1 MFWIDVTDT
10 FLNWSG
16 SPTGIQRTL
25 LGLAEASKQRDD
37 CALCAWDREK
47 NLWREIPVDHFTP
60 IFSKDSPCAEDNGPV
75 SSKPVEISEAR
86 VIFNFFRILSQDCF
100 LGVNNLLYQVSPFC
114 LIKIYERWK
123 KNTKTREKSFSK
135 PIFYQSKIN
144 IKKSGL
150 ELKILTTRNKF
161 LTTLLKW
168 VMYISPN
175 YIVRRWWDYSRP
187 KDTVAKQVKSVN
199 QELVR
204 REILSKFTPII
215 SWGLG
220 DSILLADSLWNQ
232 PGFLNALSASEKPPS
247 IIGFCYDIIPIDRP
261 DFVIEPARIIF
272 KEWLM
277 EMLAHSQEVVC
288 ISRYSAQRLKDFVLW
303 ESLHLPSL
311 KSIRPIAFGNMIE
324 DKLSD
329 ENRPSKTLGDILMAH
344 KLHSGVCSEQNL
356 QATSWL
362 LWLGSIDVR
371 KNLDVLLLALEYLIS
386 DGKCNRP
393 VVIAGRPST
402 GFNYYEAKI
411 RNNPVLKKNIILI
424 VAPSDE
430 LVKDLQTGTALSLFT
445 SWEEGYGLP
454 VAEFLQAGIP
464 VIASNATSIPEV
476 AGDLVDYFEPWDS
489 RGLAELIDR
498 FEANEEYRDELLA
511 RASKF
516 VATSW
521 NKTLDDIVQN

>member
-10 FLNWSG
+10 FLNWRG

-60 IFSKDSPCAEDNGPV
+60 IFIKDSPCAEDKGPV
-75 SSKPVEISEAR
+75 SNKPVEFLEAQF
-86 VIFNFFRILSQDCF
+86 IFDFFKILSQDCF
-100 LGVNNLLYQVSPFC
+100 AGVKNLVYQASPFY
-114 LIKIYERWK
+114 LIKMYERWE
-123 KNTKTREKSFSK
+123 KNTKT
-135 PIFYQSKIN
+135 
-144 IKKSGL
+144 
-150 ELKILTTRNKF
+150 
-161 LTTLLKW
+161 
-168 VMYISPN
+168 
-175 YIVRRWWDYSRP
+175 
-187 KDTVAKQVKSVN
+187 KQAKSVHL
-199 QELVR
+199 EAAR
-204 REILSKFTPII
+204 REILSNFTPII
-215 SWGLG
+215 SWSLG
-220 DSILLADSLWNQ
+220 DSILLADSIWNQ
-232 PGFLNALSASEKPPS
+232 AGFLNALSASEKPPS
-247 IIGFCYDIIPIDRP
+247 VIGFCYDIIPIDRP
-261 DFVIEPARIIF
+261 DFVINSARSIF
-272 KEWLM
+272 KEWIM

-288 ISRYSAQRLKDFVLW
+288 ISRYSAQRLNNFILR

-311 KSIRPIAFGNMIE
+311 KSIRQIAFGNMIE

-329 ENRPSKTLGDILMAH
+329 KNRPNKSLGDILVAH
-344 KLHSGVCSEQNL
+344 KLNSGVYSEQNL

-371 KNLDVLLLALEYLIS
+371 KNLDVLLLALEYLIVN
-386 DGKCNRP
+386 GKCNRP
-393 VVIAGRPST
+393 VVIAGRPSN
-402 GFNYYEAKI
+402 GFNYYDAKI
-411 RNNPVLKKNIILI
+411 RNNPVLNKKIILI
-424 VAPSDE
+424 IAPSDD
-430 LVKDLQTGTALSLFT
+430 LLKDLKTGSALSLFT

-498 FEANEEYRDELLA
+498 FEANEEYRDELSA

-521 NKTLDDIVQN
+521 NKTLDDILQN

>member
-1 MFWIDVTDT
+1 MLWIDVTDT

-16 SPTGIQRTL
+16 SPTGIQRVL

-47 NLWREIPVDHFTP
+47 NLWREIPVDQFTR
-60 IFSKDSPCAEDNGPV
+60 IFSEDSSCGQAKGSLPSKQVAFSGTRGILNFSKTIFQDYVPGV
-75 SSKPVEISEAR
+75 S
-86 VIFNFFRILSQDCF
+86 
-100 LGVNNLLYQVSPFC
+100 NLFYQASPFC
-114 LIKIYERWK
+114 VIKMYERW
-123 KNTKTREKSFSK
+123 EK
-135 PIFYQSKIN
+135 
-144 IKKSGL
+144 
-150 ELKILTTRNKF
+150 
-161 LTTLLKW
+161 
-168 VMYISPN
+168 
-175 YIVRRWWDYSRP
+175 
-187 KDTVAKQVKSVN
+187 KQVKSVN
-199 QELVR
+199 REQAR
-204 REILSKFTPII
+204 RKILSNFTPII
-215 SWGLG
+215 SWSIG

-232 PGFLNALSASEKPPS
+232 AGFLNALSASEKPPS

-261 DFVIEPARIIF
+261 DFVIDSARRIF
-272 KEWLM
+272 KEWII
-277 EMLAHSQEVVC
+277 EMLVHSQEVVC
-288 ISRYSAQRLKDFVLW
+288 ISRYSAQRLNNFVLW
-303 ESLHLPSL
+303 ESLHLPGL

-329 ENRPSKTLGDILMAH
+329 ENRSSKSLGEILMAH
-344 KLHSGVCSEQNL
+344 KLHSGVYSEQNL
-356 QATSWL
+356 QASSWL

-371 KNLDVLLLALEYLIS
+371 KNLDVLLLALEHLIS

-393 VVIAGRPST
+393 VVIAGRPSN
-402 GFNYYEAKI
+402 GFKYYESKI

-424 VAPSDE
+424 IAPSDE
-430 LVKDLQTGTALSLFT
+430 LVTDLKTGSALALFT

-498 FEANEEYRDELLA
+498 FESSEVYRQELLA
-511 RASKF
+511 RTSNF

-521 NKTLDDIVQN
+521 NKTLDDVLKK